1 MPPRKLMVTVSIPA
15 GVDTFSG
22 SENHKLVKDSFSINS
37 ALVLSKKNEL
47 RQVVRQSITRTVV
60 EEKAAILLDHLQKKA
75 RGSHNMDGVK
85 FFKSFLALTRTE
97 EDKGKLVELP
107 SEAITALKLRDI
119 ISTSVWM
126 MDSSILFHLARRR
139 YASPFTDFGRT
150 LHPLICI
157 NALPEPGNGQLT
169 LAKIPPRKLT
179 FPAEKK
185 RKKTTL
191 GYDDTSKGP
200 YASDFIPSVVFVCA
214 TRPRQMIRFEKLH
227 HSPHDLLT
235 IADATKEKPKKDHSK
250 KRTIS
255 EIERAET

>member
-1 MPPRKLMVTVSIPA
+1 MVRRSC
-15 GVDTFSG
+15 GEWCNFSNLIICLG
-22 SENHKLVKDSFSINS
+22 RVAQTKTTE
-37 ALVLSKKNEL
+37 
-47 RQVVRQSITRTVV
+47 
-60 EEKAAILLDHLQKKA
+60 
-75 RGSHNMDGVK
+75 GM
-85 FFKSFLALTRTE
+85 KSLA
-97 EDKGKLVELP
+97 
-107 SEAITALKLRDI
+107 
-119 ISTSVWM
+119 
-126 MDSSILFHLARRR
+126 
-139 YASPFTDFGRT
+139 
-150 LHPLICI
+150 I

-179 FPAEKK
+179 FPAKKK

-191 GYDDTSKGP
+191 GYDDTSKDP

-250 KRTIS
+250 KRTIP

>member
-1 MPPRKLMVTVSIPA
+1 MSSNSCHGLINFVNKGDYHKLL
-15 GVDTFSG
+15 GWTFSFY
-22 SENHKLVKDSFSINS
+22 DF
-37 ALVLSKKNEL
+37 
-47 RQVVRQSITRTVV
+47 R
-60 EEKAAILLDHLQKKA
+60 
-75 RGSHNMDGVK
+75 
-85 FFKSFLALTRTE
+85 
-97 EDKGKLVELP
+97 P
-107 SEAITALKLRDI
+107 S
-119 ISTSVWM
+119 
-126 MDSSILFHLARRR
+126 
-139 YASPFTDFGRT
+139 
-150 LHPLICI
+150 I

-179 FPAEKK
+179 FPAKKK

-191 GYDDTSKGP
+191 GYDDTSKDP
-200 YASDFIPSVVFVCA
+200 YASDFIPSIVFVCA